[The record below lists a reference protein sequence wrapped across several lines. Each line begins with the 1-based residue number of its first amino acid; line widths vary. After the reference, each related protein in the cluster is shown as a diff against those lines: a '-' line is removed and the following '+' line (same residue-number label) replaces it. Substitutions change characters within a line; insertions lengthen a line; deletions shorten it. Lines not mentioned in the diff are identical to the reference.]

1 MAKKNAYIY
10 HHTHWDN
17 EWYFTEEDSNIQL
30 VYHMKELLDALEK
43 DQIDYFFLDGQTA
56 IAEDYLRAHPEDRE
70 RMAQLIS
77 GKRLFVGPF
86 HTQLDS
92 FICSGESVVNNLKI
106 GMRIGD
112 QLGGANRVAYLPDSF
127 GQSQDYPKLFRE
139 MDIQDFVFRRGMGDE
154 HNLPNEFIWDGE
166 DGSSVLCSALNCG
179 YGFAT
184 EPFVN
189 GSLLKNAGL
198 DYDGKDIASQMRKLS
213 ERSALEDGFLLPIGN
228 DQTPVIR
235 NFKQLLEQYNA
246 ESEEYHFEEL
256 TLPQYMEKLRQEGKD
271 LKHYKGEFLNP
282 QYHRVHKSIGS
293 ARADIKNVQDRIERL
308 MAYEIQPVMCILD
321 RIGLLYDRSLTE
333 RIWNLLVRGQTHS
346 GATNT
351 DKTNELIL
359 KRSEIACNLAEALK
373 VYLVRKLALSVEKKQ
388 GASPVVVFNSL
399 PYRRDMALRMEVYTR
414 TPDFALYRQGKPVAY
429 TSFRVRREYGGT
441 IRKCMEQYDAEKFY
455 YVHEIAVVLEDMP
468 AFGYETLYIHE
479 GMSEGAAQAVHTDG
493 VIENDYYALWLNKD
507 GKLSLRDKQTGEV
520 HEDILYWEE
529 SGDAGDNYDYSY
541 PAQDW
546 TIRAGFGGCRV
557 VRSEQAQQWAELE
570 LHGSLRVPKNLEER
584 ARHEDNADMP
594 YKIILRLKQGEH
606 MLHVDGCVDN
616 PADNHRVRLVLRTPY
631 HTDAALAGTQFGVIA
646 RPVHPATMDIW
657 KQEGW
662 LEEPSP
668 IDPLLNHVSVTDGK
682 ATATVYTRGVKE
694 YEILENKDIALT
706 LFRSVGYLGLPDLE
720 RRPGRASGLAERI
733 IPSPL
738 SQMHGENH
746 FAFSVAFTG
755 TYDANAVGRAYVEA
769 AVTEIYYQNQRMNKV
784 VYPISYFE
792 TNPLP
797 FTPPEQF
804 SLCGIEQMDGV
815 FSTLCMSEDGKGY
828 TLRLSNQRGESCEA
842 GVLTAGETF
851 QCCRMNIA
859 ETKRETM
866 DNTAMHLDAG
876 EICTIQLCFA

>member
-1 MAKKNAYIY
+1 MSKKNAYIY

-30 VYHMKELLDALEK
+30 VYHMKELLEALEN

-70 RMAQLIS
+70 RVAQLI
-77 GKRLFVGPF
+77 GDKRLFIGPF

-92 FICSGESVVNNLKI
+92 FICSGESVINNLKI
-106 GMRIGD
+106 GMSIGD
-112 QLGGANRVAYLPDSF
+112 KLGGANRVAYLPDSF
-127 GQSQDYPKLFRE
+127 GQSQDYPQLFNQ

-154 HNLPNEFIWDGE
+154 HQLPNEFIWDGE
-166 DGSSVLCSALNCG
+166 NGSAVLCSALNCG

-198 DYDGKDIASQMRKLS
+198 DYDGKDIASQMRKLADNS
-213 ERSALEDGFLLPIGN
+213 VLEDGFLLPIGN

-235 NFKQLLEQYNA
+235 NFKQLIEKYNA

-256 TLPQYMEKLRQEGKD
+256 TLPQYMDKLRKEGKD

-321 RIGLLYDRSLTE
+321 RIGLPYDRSLTE

-399 PYRRDMALRMEVYTR
+399 PYRRDMAVRLEIYTR
-414 TPDFALYRQGKPVAY
+414 TPEFALYRQDKPVDY

-441 IRKCMEQYDAEKFY
+441 IRKRMESYDAEKFY
-455 YVHEIAVVLEDMP
+455 YVHEIAVTLEDMP
-468 AFGYETLYIHE
+468 AFGYETLYIC
-479 GMSEGAAQAVHTDG
+479 EGAPEGCAQAVNTDG
-493 VIENDYYALWLNKD
+493 VIENNWYSLWLNDD

-546 TIRAGFGGCRV
+546 KICAGFGGCKV
-557 VRSEQAQQWAELE
+557 VRSEQGKQWAELE
-570 LHGSLRVPKNLEER
+570 LRGTLRVPKNLEER
-584 ARHEDNADMP
+584 ARQEDSVAMP
-594 YKIILRLKQGEH
+594 YTVTFKLEQGERV
-606 MLHVDGCVDN
+606 LHVDGCIDN
-616 PADNHRVRLVLRTPY
+616 HADNHRVRLVLRTPY
-631 HTDAALAGTQFGVIA
+631 QTDNALAGTQFGVIA

-657 KQEGW
+657 KKEGW

-668 IDPLLNHVSVTDGK
+668 IDPLLNHVSVSDGK

-694 YEILENKDIALT
+694 YEILNNKDIALT

-738 SQMHGENH
+738 SQMQGENH
-746 FAFSVAFTG
+746 FAFSLSFTG
-755 TYDANAVGRAYVEA
+755 AFDANEIGKAYVES

-797 FTPPEQF
+797 FTPPAQF
-804 SLCGIEQMDGV
+804 SLCEVEKMDGV
-815 FSTLCMSEDGKGY
+815 FSTLCLSEDGKGY
-828 TLRLSNQRGESCEA
+828 TLRLSNQRAQACDA
-842 GVLTAGETF
+842 GVLKADGAS
-851 QCCRMNIA
+851 QCRRVNIA
-859 ETKRETM
+859 ETKQENM
-866 DNTAMHLDAG
+866 NDMALHLAGG
-876 EICTIQLCFA
+876 EIRNIQICFA